1 MSTYLELVNGAIQ
14 EAGKD
19 QDDLTSANF
28 ASPPDPRMYN
38 RFKRWVNQAY
48 REIQMARNEWES
60 STARASVFLYPGVYV
75 ENGNASPAPTTN
87 DTLTGNDTGFS
98 FDVLQ
103 VILHSGVW
111 ASGTAK
117 ATIYFDN
124 LDGDDFKLNETFDM
138 VGQPD
143 MARAKGYP
151 RYDFTAD
158 GQLTDFLEFKDT
170 TFRISTTGGS
180 SVQTNDGEIGTRQ
193 LQYLPWDTWVNSAAH
208 WAGTRGEPQYFT
220 IAPDGGLEFWPQ
232 PEKAYVLS
240 FEYVT
245 TDGTLSAHGDTP
257 TKVPSRYHD
266 IIMWMA
272 VRKSGMYDRDR
283 AITSRA
289 DEHIRHY
296 RNALE
301 RNEMPQVSFA
311 PSVFNYD

>member
-19 QDDLTSANF
+19 QDDLTSSNF
-28 ASPPDPRMYN
+28 ASPPDARMYG

-75 ENGNASPAPTTN
+75 ENGVSIPAPAAN
-87 DTLTGNDTGFS
+87 DRWTGNDTGFA
-98 FDVLQ
+98 FDILQ
-103 VILHSGVW
+103 VVLHSGAW
-111 ASGTAK
+111 NLGTAK

-124 LDGDDFKLNETFDM
+124 IDGDDFKLNETFDSTSAND
-138 VGQPD
+138 VG
-143 MARAKGYP
+143 RVKGYP

-180 SVQTNDGEIGTRQ
+180 AVQTNDEQIGTTQ
-193 LQYLPWDTWVNSAAH
+193 LQFLPWDTWVNSAAH
-208 WAGTRGEPQYFT
+208 WAGARGQPQYVT
-220 IAPDGGLEFWPQ
+220 LAPDGGLEFWPH
-232 PEKAYVLS
+232 PDKAYVLS

-245 TDGTLSAHGDTP
+245 TDGSLSAHGDIP
-257 TKVPSRYHD
+257 TKVPTRYHD

-283 AITSRA
+283 AIVSKA
-289 DEHIRHY
+289 DDHIRTY
-296 RNALE
+296 RNAME